1 MPAHAAHH
9 HQPAMLLAAVH
20 VVLTGV
26 SVFVVAKVL
35 PGMKVKSLGSA
46 VLFALVVSVLNVVA
60 WWFLAPLSLPL
71 KWITLGLGGFIVNG
85 LVFLVAARL
94 VGGIRI
100 SGCVVAALAAVGVTF
115 VNELMGR
122 FLGPWA
128 P

>member
-1 MPAHAAHH
+1 MPARAAS
-9 HQPAMLLAAVH
+9 QPPAMLLASVH

-35 PGMKVKSLGSA
+35 PGMKVKSLASA
-46 VLFALVVSVLNVVA
+46 VLFALVMSVLNVVA
-60 WWFLAPLSLPL
+60 WWFLAPLALPF
-71 KWITLGLGGFIVNG
+71 KWLTLGLGGFIVNG

-94 VGGIRI
+94 VGGVKI
-100 SGCVVAALAAVGVTF
+100 SGCIIAALAAVGVTF
-115 VNELMGR
+115 VNQLMGH